1 MNRNRVSILVGSL
14 VGATLINAV
23 MIACG
28 GSTKATTDAAADVPA
43 ADTIEVP
50 AGTIVAYAGTAMPAG
65 WLPCDGSTV
74 SPGLYP
80 ALFDAIGTAYGGD
93 GVNTFAMPDLR
104 GRMLVGVGQGT
115 GLTSRALGDTGGEET
130 HTLTVAEMPS
140 HTHTEKGTNRLDVAT
155 GGGIHV
161 QDVDNSTFAPITTA
175 ATGGG
180 QAHNTMPP
188 YFALGYII
196 KS

>member
-28 GSTKATTDAAADVPA
+28 ATSGKAANDAAADAPA
-43 ADTIEVP
+43 VSGEMP
-50 AGTIVAYAGTAMPAG
+50 AGTVVAYAGGVVPAG

-74 SPGLYP
+74 TPTLYP
-80 ALFDAIGTAYGGD
+80 ALFDAIGSQYGGD
-93 GVNTFAMPDLR
+93 GITTFTLPDLR
-104 GRMLVGVGQGT
+104 GRTLVGAGLGA
-115 GLTSRALGDTGGEET
+115 GLTNRVLGTTGGEER
-130 HTLTVAEMPS
+130 HTLTVGEMPS
-140 HTHTEKGTNRLDVAT
+140 HTHKEQGTNRLDVAT

-161 QDVDNSTFAPITTA
+161 QDVDNATFAAITTA

-180 QAHNTMPP
+180 QPHNVMPP
-188 YFALGYII
+188 FMSLTYII

>member
-14 VGATLINAV
+14 VGATLINAA

-28 GSTKATTDAAADVPA
+28 ASGKSATDASADTPA
-43 ADTIEVP
+43 AAAEIP
-50 AGTIVAYAGTAMPAG
+50 AGTVAAFAGTAVPAG

-74 SPGLYP
+74 SPALYP
-80 ALFDAIGTAYGGD
+80 ALFSAINTQYGGD
-93 GVNTFAMPDLR
+93 GTNTFVLPDLR
-104 GRMLVGVGQGT
+104 GRTVLGVGQGS
-115 GLTSRALGDTGGEET
+115 GLTNRALGDMGGEEK
-130 HTLTVAEMPS
+130 HTLSTAEMPS
-140 HTHTEKGTNRLDVAT
+140 HTHRETGTNRLDVAQ

-161 QDVDNSTFAPITTA
+161 QDVDNATFAIITTG

-188 YFALGYII
+188 FFALSYII